1 MKDPLQMLAEDASL
15 DPNLRQIFGGARG
28 ATVEYSRPRYAM
40 TARKDDSRL
49 ILETTASTLCATDNE
64 RHMLQMCYDIG
75 VLDGGIKAKE
85 EALAKLA
92 GEPK

>member
-1 MKDPLQMLAEDASL
+1 MRNEHVNEAFRDILAGVS
-15 DPNLRQIFGGARG
+15 PK
-28 ATVEYSRPRYAM
+28 VPPPRYAM

-75 VLDGGIKAKE
+75 VMDGGIKAKE
-85 EALAKLA
+85 EAMAKLA
-92 GEPK
+92 ETKA